1 MAKKNNI
8 ARNIAIG
15 VAAGVAV
22 SMLKKENREK
32 VKNTAEKAKTKMIE
46 IGENAKI
53 KEKVQTVTDKGREL
67 ADFNVV
73 KAKVAEI
80 KKLTPSVV
88 ETLKETKEI
97 FSKKKVEPAEKPETI
112 EIQAVSSKVDELKA
126 EEEEEPIV
134 AEEGG
139 MKEARELFMKDS
151 NVEEKKTEAYIE
163 LKQDK
168 EEKKSV

>member
-67 ADFNVV
+67 ADLKVV

-88 ETLKETKEI
+88 DVKRNERN
-97 FSKKKVEPAEKPETI
+97 F
-112 EIQAVSSKVDELKA
+112 
-126 EEEEEPIV
+126 
-134 AEEGG
+134 
-139 MKEARELFMKDS
+139 
-151 NVEEKKTEAYIE
+151 
-163 LKQDK
+163 
-168 EEKKSV
+168 

>member
-32 VKNTAEKAKTKMIE
+32 VKNTAEKAKSKMIE

-73 KAKVAEI
+73 KSKVAEI
-80 KKLTPSVV
+80 KKLTPAVV

-97 FSKKKVEPAEKPETI
+97 FSKKKAESGEKTETI
-112 EIQAVSSKVDELKA
+112 EIQATPTL
-126 EEEEEPIV
+126 EEVKGEEPVI
-134 AEEGG
+134 G
-139 MKEARELFMKDS
+139 
-151 NVEEKKTEAYIE
+151 EEKKTEAYIE

>member
-46 IGENAKI
+46 IGENAKL
-53 KEKVQTVTDKGREL
+53 KEKMQTVTDKGREI

-80 KKLTPSVV
+80 KKLTPAVV
-88 ETLKETKEI
+88 ETLKETKDI
-97 FSKKKVEPAEKPETI
+97 FNKKKKNVKEQPETI
-112 EIQAVSSKVDELKA
+112 EIQAVAPTEELKT
-126 EEEEEPIV
+126 EEELIV
-134 AEEGG
+134 AEDSDK
-139 MKEARELFMKDS
+139 KES
-151 NVEEKKTEAYIE
+151 IVEEKKSEAFIE
-163 LKQDK
+163 LKQNQ

>member
-32 VKNTAEKAKTKMIE
+32 VKIQQKRKTKMIE

-73 KAKVAEI
+73 KAKVE
-80 KKLTPSVV
+80 KLKINAICCRDVKRN
-88 ETLKETKEI
+88 ERN
-97 FSKKKVEPAEKPETI
+97 F
-112 EIQAVSSKVDELKA
+112 
-126 EEEEEPIV
+126 
-134 AEEGG
+134 
-139 MKEARELFMKDS
+139 
-151 NVEEKKTEAYIE
+151 
-163 LKQDK
+163 
-168 EEKKSV
+168 

>member
-32 VKNTAEKAKTKMIE
+32 VKNTAEKAKSKMIE

-80 KKLTPSVV
+80 KKLTPAVV

-97 FSKKKVEPAEKPETI
+97 FNKKKAEPQEKTETI
-112 EIQAVSSKVDELKA
+112 EIQAISPIS
-126 EEEEEPIV
+126 EEVKGEEPVI
-134 AEEGG
+134 A
-139 MKEARELFMKDS
+139 
-151 NVEEKKTEAYIE
+151 EEKKTEAYIE

>member
-1 MAKKNNI
+1 
-8 ARNIAIG
+8 
-15 VAAGVAV
+15 
-22 SMLKKENREK
+22 
-32 VKNTAEKAKTKMIE
+32 MIE

-97 FSKKKVEPAEKPETI
+97 FSKKKVEPEEKPETI
-112 EIQAVSSKVDELKA
+112 EIQAVSPKVDELKA
-126 EEEEEPIV
+126 EEEPVV
-134 AEEGG
+134 AEDGG

-151 NVEEKKTEAYIE
+151 NAVEKK
-163 LKQDK
+163 LKRTL
-168 EEKKSV
+168 S

>member
-1 MAKKNNI
+1 
-8 ARNIAIG
+8 
-15 VAAGVAV
+15 
-22 SMLKKENREK
+22 
-32 VKNTAEKAKTKMIE
+32 MIE

-97 FSKKKVEPAEKPETI
+97 FSKKKVEPEEKPETI
-112 EIQAVSSKVDELKA
+112 EIQAVSPKVDELKV
-126 EEEEEPIV
+126 EEEPIV
-134 AEEGG
+134 AEDGG

-151 NVEEKKTEAYIE
+151 NAVEKTEAYIE

>member
-1 MAKKNNI
+1 MAKKNKI

-32 VKNTAEKAKTKMIE
+32 VKNTAEKAKSKMIE

-80 KKLTPSVV
+80 KKLTPAVV

-97 FSKKKVEPAEKPETI
+97 FSKKKAEPEEKTETI
-112 EIQAVSSKVDELKA
+112 EIQAISPVSEEVKGEETVIA
-126 EEEEEPIV
+126 E
-134 AEEGG
+134 G
-139 MKEARELFMKDS
+139 
-151 NVEEKKTEAYIE
+151 KKTEAYIE

>member
-97 FSKKKVEPAEKPETI
+97 FSKKKLSQQRSQKR
-112 EIQAVSSKVDELKA
+112 LKF
-126 EEEEEPIV
+126 
-134 AEEGG
+134 
-139 MKEARELFMKDS
+139 KLCLQK
-151 NVEEKKTEAYIE
+151 
-163 LKQDK
+163 
-168 EEKKSV
+168 

>member
-32 VKNTAEKAKTKMIE
+32 SKKILQKKQKTKMIE

-67 ADFNVV
+67 ADLNVV

-80 KKLTPSVV
+80 KK
-88 ETLKETKEI
+88 I
-97 FSKKKVEPAEKPETI
+97 D
-112 EIQAVSSKVDELKA
+112 AVCCRDVKRNE
-126 EEEEEPIV
+126 
-134 AEEGG
+134 
-139 MKEARELFMKDS
+139 RNF
-151 NVEEKKTEAYIE
+151 
-163 LKQDK
+163 
-168 EEKKSV
+168 

>member
-32 VKNTAEKAKTKMIE
+32 VKNTAGKAKSKMIE

-80 KKLTPSVV
+80 KKLTPAVV

-97 FSKKKVEPAEKPETI
+97 FSKKKAESEEKTETI
-112 EIQAVSSKVDELKA
+112 EIQAISPAL
-126 EEEEEPIV
+126 EEVKGEEPVI
-134 AEEGG
+134 A
-139 MKEARELFMKDS
+139 
-151 NVEEKKTEAYIE
+151 EEKKTEAYIE

-168 EEKKSV
+168 EEKQSV

>member
-53 KEKVQTVTDKGREL
+53 KEKCKLLQ
-67 ADFNVV
+67 
-73 KAKVAEI
+73 I
-80 KKLTPSVV
+80 KDANL
-88 ETLKETKEI
+88 LI
-97 FSKKKVEPAEKPETI
+97 
-112 EIQAVSSKVDELKA
+112 
-126 EEEEEPIV
+126 
-134 AEEGG
+134 
-139 MKEARELFMKDS
+139 
-151 NVEEKKTEAYIE
+151 
-163 LKQDK
+163 
-168 EEKKSV
+168 

>member
-32 VKNTAEKAKTKMIE
+32 VKNTAEKAKSKMIE

-53 KEKVQTVTDKGREL
+53 KEKMQTVTEKGREL

-80 KKLTPSVV
+80 KKLTPAVV
-88 ETLKETKEI
+88 GTLKETKEM
-97 FSKKKVEPAEKPETI
+97 FSKKKAEPETI
-112 EIQAVSSKVDELKA
+112 EIQAISSKA
-126 EEEEEPIV
+126 EEEPVV
-134 AEEGG
+134 AEDGG
-139 MKEARELFMKDS
+139 MKEARELFMKES
-151 NVEEKKTEAYIE
+151 NTEEKKTEAYIE

>member
-1 MAKKNNI
+1 MAKKNKI

-32 VKNTAEKAKTKMIE
+32 VKNTAEKAKSKMIE

-80 KKLTPSVV
+80 KKLTPAVV

-97 FSKKKVEPAEKPETI
+97 FSKKKAEPEGKTETI
-112 EIQAVSSKVDELKA
+112 EIQTISPTL
-126 EEEEEPIV
+126 EEVTGEEPVI
-134 AEEGG
+134 A
-139 MKEARELFMKDS
+139 
-151 NVEEKKTEAYIE
+151 EEKKTEAYIE

-168 EEKKSV
+168 EEKQSV